1 MDKVVAKEA
10 VCAATGMRVVD
21 GAYAIGDCATIVQT
35 VRTGGSRKPACS
47 GNGVRTPVLVCK
59 AIRDR
64 ISELWREADTDGSK
78 TLNVTELNALLRA
91 IQKDFPHASGF
102 VNKGQALLKQ
112 FDADGDGS
120 LSHAE
125 FEKMVMHIDSRMR
138 ALPGTA
144 QVAKQQAVWLA
155 EEMNAEARGAT
166 DSRPPFQFQLQGEM
180 AYVGKNV
187 SVAGLG
193 EEGSFVIGD
202 AYFTNLLWRAAYW
215 WMLPDARS
223 MAAVPTDWLRTVIFG
238 RDSSC
243 WEHARAP
250 AAPAPA
256 RRSEAPP
263 STGDEKVGAPSP
275 SGGPAPPSASERTVK

>member
-1 MDKVVAKEA
+1 M
-10 VCAATGMRVVD
+10 
-21 GAYAIGDCATIVQT
+21 
-35 VRTGGSRKPACS
+35 
-47 GNGVRTPVLVCK
+47 VCK

-144 QVAKQQAVWLA
+144 QVAKQQGVWLA

-166 DSRPPFQFQLQGEM
+166 DSRPQFQFQLQGEM

-215 WMLPDARS
+215 WMLPDMRS

-256 RRSEAPP
+256 RRSEPPP
-263 STGDEKVGAPSP
+263 STDVGQVGAITAP
-275 SGGPAPPSASERTVK
+275 SGGPAPPSAPEKKVK